1 MNNVM
6 YQTRMLNREIKHS
19 NEYNQYI
26 RTLGKLKEHEDLYER
41 TKVFIN
47 RNFQIQSLADY
58 NTLDDVAEL
67 RKEFEDVLTN
77 PVSSEF
83 LGAEQRVLGLLRRV
97 EEGLLDGIQIDTT
110 AIDEWD

>member
-26 RTLGKLKEHEDLYER
+26 RTLERLKANADLYER

-47 RNFQIQSLADY
+47 RNFQVQSLADY
-58 NTLDDVAEL
+58 NTLDEVSEL

-77 PVSSEF
+77 PISSEF

-97 EEGLLDGIQIDTT
+97 EESLLEGIQIDTD

>member
-26 RTLGKLKEHEDLYER
+26 RTLERLKENADLFAR
-41 TKVFIN
+41 TKAFIN

-58 NTLDDVAEL
+58 NTMDEVAEL
-67 RKEFEDVLTN
+67 RKEYEDVLTN
-77 PVSSEF
+77 PISSDF

-97 EEGLLDGIQIDTT
+97 EESLLDGIRIDTD